1 MYVTA
6 VWDGSAKDMDDEL
19 RFKRRIIIVN
29 AVRTAIL
36 FFFFEWHWQMEKS
49 HPLITSDQILR
60 ALVSKPIVRIYIPTI
75 IKTN

>member
-36 FFFFEWHWQMEKS
+36 FFFFWNGTGRWKRATHSS
-49 HPLITSDQILR
+49 HLTRS
-60 ALVSKPIVRIYIPTI
+60 
-75 IKTN
+75 

>member
-36 FFFFEWHWQMEKS
+36 FFFWNGTGRWKRATHSS
-49 HPLITSDQILR
+49 HLTRS
-60 ALVSKPIVRIYIPTI
+60 
-75 IKTN
+75 

>member
-6 VWDGSAKDMDDEL
+6 VWDGSAKDMNDEL

-36 FFFFEWHWQMEKS
+36 FFFFGM
-49 HPLITSDQILR
+49 
-60 ALVSKPIVRIYIPTI
+60 ALADGKESPTHHI
-75 IKTN
+75 